1 MFYAIWVVGVL
12 ATIWASVTITN
23 KIENK
28 GGFDS
33 K

>member
-12 ATIWASVTITN
+12 AAIWASVAVTK
-23 KIENK
+23 KIESK

>member
-12 ATIWASVTITN
+12 AAIWASVTINN
-23 KIENK
+23 KIERK

-33 K
+33 E